1 MACKTAKSARFND
14 GAALAAL
21 ITGAGLMSAPAIGHA
36 ADAAAAA
43 SAEAGGGAQVG
54 EVIVTATRREEAL
67 RNVPIAVTA
76 IGGDQVKAAHIG
88 NFADL
93 PSMVAGATFISTKG
107 QSTANV
113 QIRGQATANDAPA
126 LELPVAIFMDDVYFG
141 TLASFDADF
150 YDISQIAVLRGP
162 QGTTF
167 GRNVV
172 GGALQ
177 ITSNHPQLGVTNGE
191 INATVETFD
200 RNNSW
205 GGEVNGFVNAPLGD
219 KAAVRFA
226 YSGKDVGGYMHNVV
240 TGHDL
245 SDQKSFSIR
254 PSVRYEP
261 TDNLTINAL
270 FNYSHENEYASGYAR
285 FGQGIEI
292 ANEKA
297 ISPNIWDVFQDV
309 DGVNRR
315 DITVS
320 QVRADWRQPYGTWT
334 AITSYRT
341 LRAYY
346 LDDGDNTPLSLNN
359 PSVNASRE
367 FQFSEEL
374 RLTSPSGQR
383 IEYVAGLYYSFEN
396 LKKAITFGFDGT
408 NTNSRLALL
417 TGGTFN
423 PLTGVVTPGVRQ
435 DAVVTG
441 DAHVI
446 SVAPYAEFKIHLN
459 DVLAL
464 TLGGRYTVEKKNGY
478 TDHTAQTWAYGA
490 PFDVQFDHQWTAFTP
505 RTILEFKPHDGL
517 LVYGSI
523 STGFKGGGW
532 SLTTTSAASAVVPLK
547 PERSTSYE
555 FGVKTQ
561 LFDRRLQVNIAAYQA
576 NTKDVQVRT
585 LVNGVLRDSNAG
597 SQTVR
602 GVELEA
608 IANPLE
614 GLQIG
619 TNYAHTNAV
628 YSSFVDC
635 TATHLDCSGNPVPFV
650 PADDFK
656 LFITYTAKLGESG
669 SLILHA
675 DDQWAS
681 SFQVSPT
688 KAQPIAVGHTAR
700 HGFLNASLTYEPVNA
715 RWRIQIWAKNLTN
728 QWTMPAPSNY
738 GFYFLRPSESA
749 ALEVD
754 RGIVNPPRQIG
765 ATFSYRFD

>member
-1 MACKTAKSARFND
+1 MT
-14 GAALAAL
+14 
-21 ITGAGLMSAPAIGHA
+21 APAA
-36 ADAAAAA
+36 ARAAAA
-43 SAEAGGGAQVG
+43 STTASAQSADSTAQVG

-76 IGGDQVKAAHIG
+76 ISAEQVKSAHIG

-93 PSMVAGATFISTKG
+93 PALVPGATFISTKG

-113 QIRGQATANDAPA
+113 QIRGQATGNDAPA
-126 LELPVAIFMDDVYFG
+126 LEVPVAIFMDDVYFG

-150 YDISQIAVLRGP
+150 FDVSQIAILRGP

-177 ITSNHPQLGVTNGE
+177 ITNNHPQLGVTSGE

-205 GGEVNGFVNAPLGD
+205 GGEANGFVNAPLGD

-226 YSGKDVGGYMHNVV
+226 YSLKDVGGYMHNVV

-285 FGQGIEI
+285 FGRGAEV

-297 ISPNIWDVFQDV
+297 IAPSIWDVFQDV

-315 DITVS
+315 DITIS
-320 QVRADWRQPYGTWT
+320 QVKADWRQPYGTWT

-341 LRAYY
+341 LHAYY
-346 LDDGDNTPLSLNN
+346 LDDGDNTPLALNK

-367 FQFSEEL
+367 FQFSQEF
-374 RLTSPSGQR
+374 RLTSPTGER

-396 LKKAITFGFDGT
+396 LRKAITFGFDGT
-408 NTNSRLALL
+408 NINSRLALS
-417 TGGTFN
+417 TGGSYN
-423 PLTGVVTPGVRQ
+423 AVTGVVTPGVRQ

-441 DAHVI
+441 DAHVMN
-446 SVAPYAEFKIHLN
+446 VAPYAEFKIHLN

-464 TLGGRYTVEKKNGY
+464 TLGGRYTVEKKSAY
-478 TDHTAQTWAYGA
+478 TDHSAATWAYGPA
-490 PFDVQFDHQWTAFTP
+490 YNVPNATTIAAGFNMDKQWTAFTP
-505 RTILEFKPHDGL
+505 RVILEFKPHDGL

-532 SLTTTSAASAVVPLK
+532 TLTATSALRAATPLE

-555 FGVKTQ
+555 MGVKTQ
-561 LFDRRLQVNIAAYQA
+561 LFDHRLSLNVAAYQA
-576 NTKDVQVRT
+576 NTKNVQVRT

-608 IANPLE
+608 VANPVE
-614 GLQIG
+614 GLQLG

-628 YSSFVDC
+628 YTSFVDC
-635 TATHLDCSGNPVPFV
+635 TATHLDCSGNPVPYV
-650 PADDFK
+650 PADDVR
-656 LFITYTAKLGESG
+656 LFVTYTAKLTSG
-669 SLILHA
+669 AALIMHV

-700 HGFLNASLTYEPVNA
+700 HGFLNASLTYAPANA
-715 RWRIQIWAKNLTN
+715 RWKVQIWAKNLTN

-754 RGIVNPPRQIG
+754 RGIVNPPRQVG